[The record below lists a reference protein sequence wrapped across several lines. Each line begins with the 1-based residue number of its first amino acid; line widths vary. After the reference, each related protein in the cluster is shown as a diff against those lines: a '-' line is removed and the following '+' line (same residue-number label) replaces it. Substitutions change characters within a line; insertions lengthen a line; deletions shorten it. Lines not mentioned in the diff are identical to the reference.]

1 MPVVDGDRVGGRD
14 RLADG
19 KIVEGRI
26 GGAEAPRLR
35 AAAGA
40 GAVDLGVQREG
51 VGQRRLL
58 RAAQGAVGPVV
69 GAAGYRDGV
78 RIGQIRVG
86 EGDRAAH
93 RILRGV
99 TGGRDDFGERAG
111 CGGRAVGDGRRVVL
125 PGDGH
130 HHVLVDGAGIPVVD
144 RYRVAGRKLLPL
156 GEVVEAR
163 IGGAEAP
170 RLRAAAAVG
179 AVRLAAAGVHAVGQR
194 PQSEGCSQR
203 AFLCGAQRAV
213 RPDIAAG
220 GLGDR
225 VRVGHVDV
233 GEGDRTAQRMGS
245 R

>member
-99 TGGRDDFGERAG
+99 TGGRGDFGERAG
-111 CGGRAVGDGRRVVL
+111 CGGRTRDGRSVVG
-125 PGDGH
+125 PGDGD
-130 HHVLVDGAGIPVVD
+130 HHVLVHRAGMPVVD
-144 RYRVAGRKLLPL
+144 GDRVGGRDRLADGKI
-156 GEVVEAR
+156 VEGR